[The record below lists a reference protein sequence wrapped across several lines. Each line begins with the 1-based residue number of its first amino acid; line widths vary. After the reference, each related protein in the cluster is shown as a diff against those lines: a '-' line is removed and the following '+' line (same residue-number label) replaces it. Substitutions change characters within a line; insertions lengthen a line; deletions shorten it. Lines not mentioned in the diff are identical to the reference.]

1 MTTTISK
8 GRLWTG
14 RIMSWLVTLFM
25 LFDSVFKLIKPP
37 AVVEGTLTLGY
48 AEHHIAVIGILG
60 LIAAVLYAIPGTS
73 VLGAV
78 LLTGYFGGA
87 IATHIRVDAP
97 LWSNTLFPVYIAVL
111 MWGGLW
117 LRNELVRKL
126 FVSAGKQRSGSM

>member
-1 MTTTISK
+1 MGYPIQRFWQNNATSLRYILKRVHSGK
-8 GRLWTG
+8 
-14 RIMSWLVTLFM
+14 IAFVTCVR
-25 LFDSVFKLIKPP
+25 D
-37 AVVEGTLTLGY
+37 E
-48 AEHHIAVIGILG
+48 
-60 LIAAVLYAIPGTS
+60 
-73 VLGAV
+73 
-78 LLTGYFGGA
+78 